1 VTQRFAGL
9 GPQELERLAVALSS
23 GRLGVSAGPLELGR
37 LVAREH
43 VDAAVAGLAE
53 LDRQGFDARQAGV
66 VLEAL
71 AGERRIHRAMSDRIE
86 LVWTSLEDLPS
97 AARETSVVVRSLC
110 QAARRRVLLA
120 NFAFDRPKDWDEV
133 AKERARWLWRPLAEN
148 MTDNPELEV
157 TLIAEITRKQDDE
170 RDEAELVDAFV
181 DNFRRNLWPGD
192 RLPRIYYDQR
202 SARPWA
208 QTRER
213 SCMHA
218 KCIVV
223 DDEQV
228 LVSSANF
235 SSVAQERNI
244 EVGVV
249 VREPRLAGQLRGE
262 FERLLEAGVLRG
274 AAG

>member
-1 VTQRFAGL
+1 MV
-9 GPQELERLAVALSS
+9 
-23 GRLGVSAGPLELGR
+23 VSATEESMSNPP
-37 LVAREH
+37 
-43 VDAAVAGLAE
+43 
-53 LDRQGFDARQAGV
+53 
-66 VLEAL
+66 
-71 AGERRIHRAMSDRIE
+71 MSDRVE
-86 LVWTSLEDLPS
+86 LVWTTPEGLPS

-110 QAARRRVLLA
+110 QAARRRLLA

-148 MTDNPELEV
+148 MAGNPELEV
-157 TLIAEITRKQDDE
+157 TLIAEISRKQDDE

-181 DNFRRNLWPGD
+181 DNFRRNSWPGD
-192 RLPRIYYDQR
+192 RLPKIYYDER
-202 SARPWA
+202 STRLWA

-228 LVSSANF
+228 LVTSANF

-244 EVGVV
+244 EAGVV
-249 VREPRLAGQLRGE
+249 VREPRLAEQLRGE
-262 FERLLEAGVLRG
+262 FERLLEAGVLR
-274 AAG
+274 AAS